1 MDEEQERR
9 RKIIRKETFSTK
21 TKYSG
26 KYCRSTMVI
35 DATALSLAK
44 GAEGPTV
51 GASRAYTNK
60 ECGKDKYNCGESE
73 STDRTCT

>member
-1 MDEEQERR
+1 LDEEQERR
-9 RKIIRKETFSTK
+9 RKIIRKKAFSTK
-21 TKYSG
+21 AKYSG

-51 GASRAYTNK
+51 GTSRACTNK
-60 ECGKDKYNCGESE
+60 GCGKDKYNCGEPK
-73 STDRTCT
+73 STG

>member
-1 MDEEQERR
+1 
-9 RKIIRKETFSTK
+9 
-21 TKYSG
+21 
-26 KYCRSTMVI
+26 MVI

-60 ECGKDKYNCGESE
+60 GCGKDKYNCGEPE
-73 STDRTCT
+73 STDQTCTQIRPICHRCKLRKELL

>member
-1 MDEEQERR
+1 M
-9 RKIIRKETFSTK
+9 IIRKEAFSTK
-21 TKYSG
+21 AKYSG

-51 GASRAYTNK
+51 GTSRTCTNK
-60 ECGKDKYNCGESE
+60 EYGKNKYNCGEPE
-73 STDRTCT
+73 STGQACT